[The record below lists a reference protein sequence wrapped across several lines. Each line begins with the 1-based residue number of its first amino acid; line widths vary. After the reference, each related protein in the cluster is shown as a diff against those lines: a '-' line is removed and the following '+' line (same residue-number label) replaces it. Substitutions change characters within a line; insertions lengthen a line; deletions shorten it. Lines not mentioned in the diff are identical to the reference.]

1 MASVPKIAGLW
12 HYCPI
17 LTKSALPKVCILHHD
32 SHILTANTDYCE
44 TCGQRLPSAQGSFA
58 TWERTSRNN
67 RIGIGISIG
76 LHVLGVLY
84 FLFAP
89 SKTPPMKPPAVKG
102 GQMVYIAPLEKQAS
116 KPKQIPK
123 PETPKAKPKTQPVR
137 KSSDAKPTAAPRE
150 KLETYVPPLEAKMT
164 PPPEQDMSEMI
175 AKRRAAR
182 EAQNPPSPPSPAVES
197 DGDRAKRLA
206 MANIAR
212 ANNAATADESGGLFT
227 VRKISFNSAEIK
239 FRGFNTNFKRNWLKQ
254 VNVER
259 GAEQDIETAAIKEMI
274 KIIRSEKTG
283 DFDFE
288 SRRLGRTVP
297 LSARKEDEK
306 QLFDFLMREVFP
318 EYFNLGRK

>member
-1 MASVPKIAGLW
+1 M
-12 HYCPI
+12 
-17 LTKSALPKVCILHHD
+17 HHD
-32 SHILTANTDYCE
+32 SHILSAHSDYCE
-44 TCGQRLPSAQGSFA
+44 TCGQRLPGTQDSYA
-58 TWERTSRNN
+58 TWERKSKNN

-84 FLFAP
+84 YLFAP
-89 SKTPPMKPPAVKG
+89 SHTPPMKPPAVKG

-116 KPKQIPK
+116 KPKPKPITK
-123 PETPKAKPKTQPVR
+123 PETPKAKPKTQPSR
-137 KSSDAKPTAAPRE
+137 KPAESKQAPVAPRE
-150 KLETYVPPLEAKMT
+150 KLETFVPPVQARMT
-164 PPPEQDMSEMI
+164 PPPPEQDMSEMI

-182 EAQNPPSPPSPAVES
+182 EAQNPPAPPSPPVES
-197 DGDRAKRLA
+197 EGDRAKRVA

-259 GAEQDIETAAIKEMI
+259 GAEPDIETAAIKEMI

-318 EYFNLGRK
+318 DYFNLGRR

>member
-1 MASVPKIAGLW
+1 M
-12 HYCPI
+12 
-17 LTKSALPKVCILHHD
+17 HHD
-32 SHILTANTDYCE
+32 SHILSAHSDYCE
-44 TCGQRLPSAQGSFA
+44 TCGQRLPSAQGEGYA
-58 TWERTSRNN
+58 TWERKSRNN

-89 SKTPPMKPPAVKG
+89 SHTPPLKPPTVKG
-102 GQMVYIAPLEKQAS
+102 GQMVYIAPLKEKPS
-116 KPKQIPK
+116 KPKPVPK
-123 PETPKAKPKTQPVR
+123 AETPKAKPKTQPPR
-137 KSSDAKPTAAPRE
+137 QPSEARPTKVAPRE
-150 KLETYVPPLEAKMT
+150 KQETFVPPVQAKMT
-164 PPPEQDMSEMI
+164 PPPPEQDMSEMV

-182 EAQNPPSPPSPAVES
+182 EALNPPAPPSPPVES
-197 DGDRAKRLA
+197 DGDRAKRVA

-227 VRKISFNSAEIK
+227 IKKISFNSAEIK

-259 GAEQDIETAAIKEMI
+259 GAEQDIETATVKEMI
-274 KIIRSEKTG
+274 KIIRAEKTG

-288 SRRLGRTVP
+288 SHRLGRTVP

-318 EYFNLGRK
+318 DYYNLSRK

>member
-1 MASVPKIAGLW
+1 
-12 HYCPI
+12 
-17 LTKSALPKVCILHHD
+17 LHHD
-32 SHILTANTDYCE
+32 SHILSAHSDYCE
-44 TCGQRLPSAQGSFA
+44 TCGQRLPVAQDGYA
-58 TWERTSRNN
+58 TWERKTKNN

-76 LHVLGVLY
+76 LHLLGVLY
-84 FLFAP
+84 YLFAP
-89 SKTPPMKPPAVKG
+89 SYTPPMKPPSVKG
-102 GQMVYIAPLEKQAS
+102 GQMVYIAPLAKEPV
-116 KPKQIPK
+116 KPKRVPK
-123 PETPKAKPKTQPVR
+123 PETPKAKPKTQPR
-137 KSSDAKPTAAPRE
+137 QPSEAKQAPVAPRP

-164 PPPEQDMSEMI
+164 PPPPEQDMAEMI

-182 EAQNPPSPPSPAVES
+182 EAQNPPSPPAPAVES
-197 DGDRAKRLA
+197 EGDRAKRVA

-212 ANNAATADESGGLFT
+212 ANSAATADESGGLFT
-227 VRKISFNSAEIK
+227 VKKISFNSAEIK

-259 GAEQDIETAAIKEMI
+259 GAEQDIETATIKEMI

-318 EYFNLGRK
+318 DYFNLGRK